1 MVNSHL
7 LKMDYTLELVNV
19 NNLLR
24 EKTIYFISHSAYPSI
39 FLLNGQSISNF

>member
-24 EKTIYFISHSAYPSI
+24 EKTIFFILYPTVLILVFFYLMDS
-39 FLLNGQSISNF
+39 Q

>member
-24 EKTIYFISHSAYPSI
+24 EKTIVFILYPIVLILVFFYLVDS
-39 FLLNGQSISNF
+39 Q